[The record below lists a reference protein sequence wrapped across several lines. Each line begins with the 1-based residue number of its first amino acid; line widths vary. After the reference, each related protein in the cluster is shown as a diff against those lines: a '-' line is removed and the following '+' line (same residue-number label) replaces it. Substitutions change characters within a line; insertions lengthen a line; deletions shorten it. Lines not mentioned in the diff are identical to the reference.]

1 MIDVNKVVLSNE
13 VSRNNEKDKRCLVGY
28 QVDGE
33 TIILLFVKTPK
44 NLFSCGVLQYNKDS
58 AYTMSFNVSEV

>member
-1 MIDVNKVVLSNE
+1 MIDVNKVVLSND
-13 VSRNNEKDKRCLVGY
+13 VSCNNEKDKRYLVGY

-44 NLFSCGVLQYNKDS
+44 NLFSCGVLQYNKNS

>member
-1 MIDVNKVVLSNE
+1 MIDVNKVVLSND
-13 VSRNNEKDKRCLVGY
+13 VSCNNEKDKRYLVGY

-44 NLFSCGVLQYNKDS
+44 NLFSCGVLQYNKNS
-58 AYTMSFNVSEV
+58 AYIMSFNLSEV